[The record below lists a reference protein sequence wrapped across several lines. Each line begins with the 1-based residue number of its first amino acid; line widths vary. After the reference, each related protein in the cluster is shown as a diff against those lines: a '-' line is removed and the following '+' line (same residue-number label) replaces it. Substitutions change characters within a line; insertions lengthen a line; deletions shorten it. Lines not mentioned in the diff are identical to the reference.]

1 MVHDATCT
9 CLHVLVDDA
18 MQVQSL
24 QIESGRFL
32 RLLLHL

>member
-9 CLHVLVDDA
+9 CLHVVDDA